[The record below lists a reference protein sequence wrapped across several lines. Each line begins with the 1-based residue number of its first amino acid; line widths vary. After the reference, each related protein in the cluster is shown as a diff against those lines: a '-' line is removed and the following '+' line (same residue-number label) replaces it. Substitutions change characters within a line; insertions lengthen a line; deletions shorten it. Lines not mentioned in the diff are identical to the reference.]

1 MVSSFTLLN
10 LFNPTSQSPIWRAIA
25 APTIAPIPFA
35 IKSIHEGSRPNKY
48 WTNSIEP
55 PKIITPKTTHIVSFA
70 KLTIWVVLG
79 VIIFGGSIELVQYLF
94 GREPSWMDFIA
105 NGIGAIVGAAIA
117 RQIGLWLVGLN
128 KFKSVKD
135 ETMNDA

>member
-1 MVSSFTLLN
+1 MGSSFTLLN

-55 PKIITPKTTHIVSFA
+55 PKIITPEQPILS
-70 KLTIWVVLG
+70 VLG
-79 VIIFGGSIELVQYLF
+79 VIEVKEMQGKNTPQY
-94 GREPSWMDFIA
+94 GRLYQ
-105 NGIGAIVGAAIA
+105 
-117 RQIGLWLVGLN
+117 RQ
-128 KFKSVKD
+128 
-135 ETMNDA
+135 